1 MAKTL
6 KRVPDLEA
14 ILLAELR
21 KTPYCEGASSVSLYR
36 LADGR
41 VETNWTVAGFNAGT
55 SGRASC
61 EAALVEIEPR
71 LHQLYEL
78 EPLK

>member
-6 KRVPDLEA
+6 KRAPELEA

-21 KTPYCEGASSVSLYR
+21 ESPHCDGASSVSLYR

-41 VETNWTVAGFNAGT
+41 AETNWTVAAFNAGT
-55 SGRASC
+55 SGRKSC
-61 EAALVEIEPR
+61 EDALVEIER
-71 LHQLYEL
+71 KLNQLYEL
-78 EPLK
+78 APL